1 MSVNKYDTAIN
12 FAVLFIIYLNKFIL
26 LRLRFIILFCF
37 LFVSIFSLSQAGYPK
52 IGITVSMAH
61 PIITFDK
68 NGTTTNFS
76 NYYLVGFPVAI
87 NIWKTPKMAFSFEVV
102 PYIKSINGSSS
113 MSNFLFHPGVLVPL
127 GKGFGFTGRAAF
139 ETSGRYG
146 FTPSIFKTIKKGKD
160 VSCFVAVPFP
170 VRFGNDLP
178 TSASIAFLIGIAF

>member
-1 MSVNKYDTAIN
+1 MLKH
-12 FAVLFIIYLNKFIL
+12 
-26 LRLRFIILFCF
+26 RLIILSSF
-37 LFVSIFSLSQAGYPK
+37 LFVSIFSLSQTGYPK
-52 IGITVSMAH
+52 IGTTVSMAH

-68 NGTTTNFS
+68 NGTITNFTD
-76 NYYLVGFPVAI
+76 YYLVGFPVAI
-87 NIWKTPKMAFSFEVV
+87 NIWKSPKMAFSFEVV

-146 FTPSIFKTIKKGKD
+146 FTPGIFKTIKKGKD
-160 VSCFVAVPFP
+160 VSCFVAVPLP

-178 TSASIAFLIGIAF
+178 TSVSLAFLIGIGF